1 LFAWASHFSPI
12 FQPLF
17 QESSLR
23 ILYTALLILFIGGIV
38 VFCFQN
44 LDTVTVSYL
53 GWTLSVP
60 MPILILVVYL
70 FGMVSGWGVFSFLK
84 RSLKVATH
92 KSE

>member
-1 LFAWASHFSPI
+1 VPTQFHFPI
-12 FQPLF
+12 AP

-44 LDTVTVSYL
+44 LETVTVSFL
-53 GWTLSVP
+53 GWRLSVP